1 MSVKRQT
8 STMYVTRNGMPTCV
22 EDGLILVTNRAE
34 AQALSTERLVQGCM
48 LFVIQA
54 GSLYMLFLSGSRC
67 SGRSYHR
74 SDRMY
79 RWWSGYEHND

>member
-54 GSLYMLFLSGSRC
+54 GSLYMLDRDSGNWYNTATGTLLSEDSQ
-67 SGRSYHR
+67 
-74 SDRMY
+74 
-79 RWWSGYEHND
+79 

>member
-8 STMYVTRNGMPTCV
+8 STMYVTRHGMRTCG

-54 GSLYMLFLSGSRC
+54 GSLYMLERDGGSWYNTATGTLLSEASQ
-67 SGRSYHR
+67 
-74 SDRMY
+74 
-79 RWWSGYEHND
+79 

>member
-34 AQALSTERLVQGCM
+34 AQAAGAGMYAVRHSGRKPVY
-48 LFVIQA
+48 A
-54 GSLYMLFLSGSRC
+54 GS
-67 SGRSYHR
+67 GRR
-74 SDRMY
+74 KLV
-79 RWWSGYEHND
+79 

>member
-22 EDGLILVTNRAE
+22 EVGRILVTNRAE

-54 GSLYMLFLSGSRC
+54 GSLYMLDRDGGNWYNTATGTLLSEDSQ
-67 SGRSYHR
+67 
-74 SDRMY
+74 
-79 RWWSGYEHND
+79 

>member
-8 STMYVTRNGMPTCV
+8 STMYVTRNGM
-22 EDGLILVTNRAE
+22 LILVTNRAE

-54 GSLYMLFLSGSRC
+54 GSLYMLDRDGGNWYNTATGTLLSEDSQ
-67 SGRSYHR
+67 
-74 SDRMY
+74 
-79 RWWSGYEHND
+79 

>member
-48 LFVIQA
+48 LFVI
-54 GSLYMLFLSGSRC
+54 
-67 SGRSYHR
+67 
-74 SDRMY
+74 
-79 RWWSGYEHND
+79 

>member
-8 STMYVTRNGMPTCV
+8 RTMYVTRNGMPTCG

-54 GSLYMLFLSGSRC
+54 GSLYMLDRDGGNWYNTATGTLLSEDSQ
-67 SGRSYHR
+67 
-74 SDRMY
+74 
-79 RWWSGYEHND
+79 

>member
-8 STMYVTRNGMPTCV
+8 STMYVTRNGMPTCE

-54 GSLYMLFLSGSRC
+54 GSLYMLDRDGGNWYNTATGTLLSEDSQ
-67 SGRSYHR
+67 
-74 SDRMY
+74 
-79 RWWSGYEHND
+79 

>member
-34 AQALSTERLVQGCM
+34 AQRLVQGCM

-54 GSLYMLFLSGSRC
+54 GSLYMLDRDGGNWYNTATGTLLSEDSQ
-67 SGRSYHR
+67 
-74 SDRMY
+74 
-79 RWWSGYEHND
+79 